1 MLLNLTV
8 LPSYTFYDLIF
19 FSIFAH
25 FSHSIIYSKYYQVL
39 QTQTFGSS
47 LKERGFD
54 FYAGVP
60 CSFLKNLI
68 NYAINDCR
76 YVMAA
81 NEGDAVAVCAGAYLG
96 GHKSVVL
103 MQNSGLTNATS
114 PLTSLNDTFRIPVL
128 GFVSLRG
135 EPGLADEPQHELM
148 GTITEKFLEV
158 MQIPWEYL
166 SGDAAEAEKQLE
178 RADRIIDSGQ
188 SFFFVV
194 KKDTFDAVELR
205 QKSLPSVQN
214 VSLTDSSA
222 TDAKPT
228 RLSVLERLNG
238 LKDADTVM
246 LATTGT
252 TGRELYEIE
261 DAPNY
266 LYMVGSMGCIGSM
279 ALGLASVRPDKKVIA
294 IDGDGAL
301 LMRMGSLATNACYAP
316 SNMLHILLD
325 NNCHDSTGGQ
335 ATASHNVDFAEV
347 AAACGYASAFRAHDI
362 DELERYVKAWQSN
375 PQITFIHLRT
385 AKGSKKDLGRP
396 KVKPY
401 EVKERLMKFLGVI

>member
-1 MLLNLTV
+1 ML
-8 LPSYTFYDLIF
+8 
-19 FSIFAH
+19 H
-25 FSHSIIYSKYYQVL
+25 
-39 QTQTFGSS
+39 TQSFGDS
-47 LKERGFD
+47 LKQKGFD
-54 FYAGVP
+54 FYSGVP

-68 NYAINDCR
+68 NYSINDCR

-81 NEGDAVAVCAGAYLG
+81 NEGDAVAICAGAYLG

-114 PLTSLNDTFRIPVL
+114 PLTSLNYTFRIPVL

-148 GTITEKFLEV
+148 GTITDKFLEV
-158 MQIPWEYL
+158 MQIPWQDL
-166 SGDAAEAEKQLE
+166 SDEPDKAEKQLQYANE
-178 RADRIIDSGQ
+178 IIENGQ
-188 SFFFVV
+188 SFFFVI
-194 KKDTFDAVELR
+194 KKDTFDAVELK
-205 QKSLPSVQN
+205 QKKLPSVQN
-214 VSLTDSSA
+214 IQLGNLPGTEEN
-222 TDAKPT
+222 PT
-228 RLSVLERLNG
+228 RLSVLERLNS
-238 LKDADTVM
+238 LKDNSTVI

-261 DAPNY
+261 DASNY

-279 ALGLASVRPDKKVIA
+279 ALGLALTRSEKKVIA

-301 LMRMGSLATNACYAP
+301 LMRMGSLATNACYSP

-335 ATASHNVDFAEV
+335 ATASHNVDFARV
-347 AAACGYASAFRAHDI
+347 AAACGYTCAHHVHDA
-362 DELERYVKAWQSN
+362 DGLEQRVKDWQLH
-375 PQITFIHLRT
+375 PQLTFIHLRT

-401 EVKERLMKFLGVI
+401 EVKDRLIRFLRK